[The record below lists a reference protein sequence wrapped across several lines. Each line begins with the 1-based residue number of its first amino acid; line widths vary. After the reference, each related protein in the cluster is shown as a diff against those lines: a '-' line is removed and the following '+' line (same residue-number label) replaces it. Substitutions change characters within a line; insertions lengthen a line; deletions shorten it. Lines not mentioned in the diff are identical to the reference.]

1 MRLKTKQ
8 SIGVNALV
16 EHLLRSGDLEHEFIG
31 SHHAHD
37 GIRAHQ
43 KIQKSRPDN
52 YLPEVSISHM
62 IETESMELI
71 ISGRIDGLFSDTE
84 GVTIEEI
91 KTTTRA
97 LDQIISTENPLH
109 WGQLKTYG
117 YLYAIENNLEH
128 IGTQLTYY
136 QIETG
141 EVRELRQTFPMAT
154 LKRFFQDLVN
164 RYLKWAEAISKLNRI
179 RDESILRL
187 EFPFKTYRSG
197 QRRMAEGVYRA
208 IKNNRQLII
217 QAATGIGKTIGV
229 IFPAVK
235 AMVDGFTEKIFYLTA
250 RSTGKAAAET
260 TLGALRKNG
269 LKIKSITLTAKDK
282 ICFRPQS
289 ACSGNECEYAKGFY
303 DRLGSGLEEIF
314 QQDDFTRG
322 AVERNAMKYR
332 LCPFEYSLELALWTD
347 CIICDYN
354 YAFDPRVSLKR
365 FFQVKTNRYTFMID
379 EAHNLVE
386 RSREMYSSEIR
397 KQALL
402 DTRRLLRHDL
412 PTVYKDMTRVNSW
425 LIKARK
431 KCQAA
436 GNVLVE
442 KEAPDD
448 LYPLLRNFLFSAGK
462 WLGLNV
468 KTDYRQGLLEL
479 YHEVMGFLRIAAGY
493 NESYATCLETVKNDL
508 RLKLFCIDPS
518 GHLKEAMK
526 RSKASLFFSATMTPL
541 NYFHKIFGCSESVQQ
556 IVIPSPF
563 PSDNFCLLI
572 SESISTLYRERHK
585 TKDDVV
591 ADILAMVK
599 QKQGNYL
606 LFFPSYQYMAMIHSL
621 FLFRRPEVKTIIQA
635 SGMDKRERDDF
646 LSMFVQENHETLV
659 GFAVMGGVFG
669 EGIDLIGN
677 RLSGVVIVGVGLPGI
692 SPEREMIRKYFAKQ
706 NRSGFEYA
714 YLYPGINRVLQA
726 AGRVIRSEND
736 RGIALLVD
744 QRFSTF
750 PYRNLLHREWN
761 PIRIKEPGQIAT
773 AVKRFWVKQ

>member
-1 MRLKTKQ
+1 L
-8 SIGVNALV
+8 A
-16 EHLLRSGDLEHEFIG
+16 D
-31 SHHAHD
+31 
-37 GIRAHQ
+37 
-43 KIQKSRPDN
+43 KS
-52 YLPEVSISHM
+52 E
-62 IETESMELI
+62 
-71 ISGRIDGLFSDTE
+71 
-84 GVTIEEI
+84 
-91 KTTTRA
+91 
-97 LDQIISTENPLH
+97 
-109 WGQLKTYG
+109 
-117 YLYAIENNLEH
+117 
-128 IGTQLTYY
+128 
-136 QIETG
+136 
-141 EVRELRQTFPMAT
+141 
-154 LKRFFQDLVN
+154 
-164 RYLKWAEAISKLNRI
+164 
-179 RDESILRL
+179 
-187 EFPFKTYRSG
+187 
-197 QRRMAEGVYRA
+197 
-208 IKNNRQLII
+208 
-217 QAATGIGKTIGV
+217 
-229 IFPAVK
+229 
-235 AMVDGFTEKIFYLTA
+235 
-250 RSTGKAAAET
+250 
-260 TLGALRKNG
+260 
-269 LKIKSITLTAKDK
+269 
-282 ICFRPQS
+282 
-289 ACSGNECEYAKGFY
+289 
-303 DRLGSGLEEIF
+303 
-314 QQDDFTRG
+314 
-322 AVERNAMKYR
+322 
-332 LCPFEYSLELALWTD
+332 
-347 CIICDYN
+347 
-354 YAFDPRVSLKR
+354 
-365 FFQVKTNRYTFMID
+365 
-379 EAHNLVE
+379 
-386 RSREMYSSEIR
+386 
-397 KQALL
+397 
-402 DTRRLLRHDL
+402 
-412 PTVYKDMTRVNSW
+412 
-425 LIKARK
+425 K

-479 YHEVMGFLRIAAGY
+479 YREMMGFLRIAAGY

-541 NYFHKIFGCSESVQQ
+541 NYFHKIFGCSETVQQ

-572 SESISTLYRERHK
+572 SESISTLYRDRHR

-621 FLFRRPEVKTIIQA
+621 FLSMQPEVKTIIQT
-635 SGMDKRERDDF
+635 SGMGKRERDDF
-646 LSMFVQENHETLV
+646 LSMFVHENHKTLV

-669 EGIDLIGN
+669 EGIDLIGD

-692 SPEREMIRKYFAKQ
+692 SPEREMIRKYFEKQ

-726 AGRVIRSEND
+726 AGRLIRSEND

-773 AVKRFWVKQ
+773 AVKRFWGVR

>member
-1 MRLKTKQ
+1 
-8 SIGVNALV
+8 
-16 EHLLRSGDLEHEFIG
+16 
-31 SHHAHD
+31 
-37 GIRAHQ
+37 
-43 KIQKSRPDN
+43 
-52 YLPEVSISHM
+52 
-62 IETESMELI
+62 
-71 ISGRIDGLFSDTE
+71 
-84 GVTIEEI
+84 
-91 KTTTRA
+91 
-97 LDQIISTENPLH
+97 
-109 WGQLKTYG
+109 KTYG
-117 YLYAIENNLEH
+117 YLCAIENDLEH
-128 IGTQLTYY
+128 IGTRLTYY

-141 EVRELRQTFPMAT
+141 EVRELRQTFSMAT

-164 RYLKWAEAISKLNRI
+164 RYLKWAEAISKLNRT
-179 RDESILRL
+179 RDESILCL

-229 IFPAVK
+229 IFPATK

-260 TLGALRKNG
+260 ALGALRKKG

-365 FFQVKTNRYTFMID
+365 FFQVQTNRYTFMID

-386 RSREMYSSEIR
+386 RSRAMYSSEIR

-412 PTVYKDMTRVNSW
+412 PTVYKNMTRVNSW

-479 YHEVMGFLRIAAGY
+479 YHEMMGFLRIAAGY
-493 NESYATCLETVKNDL
+493 NESYTTCLETVKNDL

-541 NYFHKIFGCSESVQQ
+541 NYFHKIFGCSETVQQ

-572 SESISTLYRERHK
+572 SESISTLYRDRHR

-621 FLFRRPEVKTIIQA
+621 FLSMQPEVKTIIQA
-635 SGMDKRERDDF
+635 SGMGKRERDDF
-646 LSMFVQENHETLV
+646 LAMFVHGNHKTLV

-669 EGIDLIGN
+669 EGIDLIGD

-692 SPEREMIRKYFAKQ
+692 SPEREIIRKYFEKQ

-714 YLYPGINRVLQA
+714 YLYPGINRVLQS
-726 AGRVIRSEND
+726 AGRLIRSEND

-773 AVKRFWVKQ
+773 AVKRFWGVR